1 MQILSRVGWGEGGG
15 KGKVTFSTD
24 MRERPLSQPRQF
36 RYITLGGG
44 EAKPRYVSPQS
55 PDDAL
60 LDSQPLLEEI
70 CVVERTSRGFPCT
83 CYLLKD
89 LGPVT

>member
-1 MQILSRVGWGEGGG
+1 MQVSQ
-15 KGKVTFSTD
+15 TSDT
-24 MRERPLSQPRQF
+24 RERERGSEAGDWKEPLSQPRQF